1 MIDTSLLIQDIQ
13 HTVLRMVL
21 WTMLSWTGS
30 ILIAMIL
37 YRLHFIRPFTMTLIN
52 FLKQISPFA
61 WLPFAI
67 IIFGIGEPAV
77 GSVMVMAM
85 LLPGIFISLGILRDI
100 SKTWLEEA
108 RLCGASENQI
118 LLYLSLPV
126 SMSHLINLLRQ
137 LWSIGWHTIIAAEML
152 GISSGLGY
160 RLLDYRYLTAYNEM
174 FIYLFIIAFIGFS
187 VDYILQRTT
196 LQMTD

>member
-1 MIDTSLLIQDIQ
+1 MIDSALLFKDMQY
-13 HTVLRMVL
+13 TVLRMIT
-21 WTMLSWTGS
+21 WTLISWVGS
-30 ILIAMIL
+30 IFIAMIL

-52 FLKQISPFA
+52 FVKQISPFA

-77 GSVMVMAM
+77 GAVMVMAM
-85 LLPGIFISLGILRDI
+85 LLPGIFISLEILRDI

-118 LLYLSLPV
+118 LIYLSLPI
-126 SMSHLINLLRQ
+126 SKHHFINLLRQ
-137 LWSIGWHTIIAAEML
+137 LWSIGWQTIIAAEML

-187 VDYILQRTT
+187 VDYFLQRTT
-196 LQMTD
+196 KQLTD